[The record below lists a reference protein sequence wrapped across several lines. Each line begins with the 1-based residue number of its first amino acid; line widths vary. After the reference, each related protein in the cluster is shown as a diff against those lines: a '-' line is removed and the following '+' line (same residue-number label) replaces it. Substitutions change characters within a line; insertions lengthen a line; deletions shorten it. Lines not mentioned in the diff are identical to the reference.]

1 MNRWI
6 IVFFAVLI
14 LGGGWL
20 WWTRPGAVTLA
31 ASSAA
36 SDAAPVTASAAVSDA
51 ASAAIP
57 ASSELGLPGPATEEA
72 AYPAVGRVAPD
83 FTLTTLDGE
92 SFQLSALRGK
102 PVVLNFWATWCG
114 PCQNELPAIQ
124 KAAAH
129 LGDQVV
135 FVAVDQNEKPDVVQS
150 FVDKLGLTFTIPMDT
165 GGDVGYDYNV
175 QGLPTTFF
183 IDRDGVIQSLWM
195 GEMNIVTLVEN
206 IARIQ

>member
-6 IVFFAVLI
+6 IVFVFI
-14 LGGGWL
+14 LLFGGGWL
-20 WWTRPGAVTLA
+20 WWTRPGAISVAASDDVPVTT
-31 ASSAA
+31 SSAA
-36 SDAAPVTASAAVSDA
+36 SGSVSV
-51 ASAAIP
+51 AIP
-57 ASSELGLPGPATEEA
+57 SSSELGLPGPTPTEA

-92 SFQLSALRGK
+92 TFQLSALRGK

-150 FVDKLGLTFTIPMDT
+150 FVDKLGLTFTIPMDDK
-165 GGDVGYDYNV
+165 GEVGYDYNV

-206 IARIQ
+206 IAQIQ